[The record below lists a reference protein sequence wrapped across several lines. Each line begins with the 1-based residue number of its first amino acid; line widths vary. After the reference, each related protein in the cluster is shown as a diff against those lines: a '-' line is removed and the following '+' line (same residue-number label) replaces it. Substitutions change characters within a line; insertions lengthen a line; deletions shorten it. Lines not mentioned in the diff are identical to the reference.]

1 MLSASVLGSDAAL
14 TAGEASAIYVRSCEA
29 FMVGELSCVVWYGIV
44 WCGVRVG
51 LRRWC
56 KCTANWR
63 DTRGCSETKSLCQAR
78 SEQTQ

>member
-14 TAGEASAIYVRSCEA
+14 AADEASAIHVRSCET
-29 FMVGELSCVVWYGIV
+29 FMVGRLCCVELGCVA

-51 LRRWC
+51 LRRWR

-63 DTRGCSETKSLCQAR
+63 DTRG
-78 SEQTQ
+78 